1 MTIEKFQ
8 WPANASQEATI
19 VNVLKGVKAI
29 NPNVSTIF
37 YYNSVLDFPQYDLAK
52 TMAAKPQLMLHN
64 AEGGIVKMSG
74 GGHTNM
80 DVFDFGNAEMRAL
93 FIEECVNA
101 TQTGYV
107 DGCFLDRAVDGTP
120 TDSTHGDLTPC
131 MQSAGDCRCVCVCV
145 CARALSLN
153 SSFGFPARN
162 LLLTSSLSPNRY
174 HYNLSDATA
183 EAYFKGHIKGTTPPP
198 RPPAP
203 SPAHPPSPPP
213 CLRALPSLHQ
223 SAH

>member
-1 MTIEKFQ
+1 MLFSLTRSLALSRLALSRLSLTQVTIEKFQ

-120 TDSTHGDLTPC
+120 TDNTHGDLTPC

-145 CARALSLN
+145 RAR
-153 SSFGFPARN
+153 
-162 LLLTSSLSPNRY
+162 SLSIVRLASP
-174 HYNLSDATA
+174 LAT
-183 EAYFKGHIKGTTPPP
+183 F
-198 RPPAP
+198 
-203 SPAHPPSPPP
+203 S
-213 CLRALPSLHQ
+213 
-223 SAH
+223 

>member
-1 MTIEKFQ
+1 MPRCCFPSHALSLSLVSLSLVSLSQVTIEKFQ

-107 DGCFLDRAVDGTP
+107 DGCFLDRAVDVTP
-120 TDSTHGDLTPC
+120 TDNTHGDLTPC

-145 CARALSLN
+145 RAR
-153 SSFGFPARN
+153 
-162 LLLTSSLSPNRY
+162 SLSIVRLASP
-174 HYNLSDATA
+174 LAT
-183 EAYFKGHIKGTTPPP
+183 F
-198 RPPAP
+198 
-203 SPAHPPSPPP
+203 S
-213 CLRALPSLHQ
+213 
-223 SAH
+223 